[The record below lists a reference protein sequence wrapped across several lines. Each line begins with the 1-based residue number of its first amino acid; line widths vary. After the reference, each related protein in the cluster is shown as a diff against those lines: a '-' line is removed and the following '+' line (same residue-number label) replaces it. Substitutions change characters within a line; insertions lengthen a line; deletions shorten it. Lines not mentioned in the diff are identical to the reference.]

1 MPKTVPRAD
10 DSGEPLI
17 EDRIMSSAQIRAR
30 LIELSDERI
39 AAERTGLGSNRTY
52 MDDLESEIVTY
63 RLALTGAAV
72 TEIAVLRGELFG
84 RQFG

>member
-1 MPKTVPRAD
+1 
-10 DSGEPLI
+10 
-17 EDRIMSSAQIRAR
+17 MSSSEIRAR
-30 LIELSDERI
+30 LTQLTDERV
-39 AAERTGLGSNRTY
+39 AAERAGLGSNRTY

-63 RLALTGAAV
+63 RLALVGTAV